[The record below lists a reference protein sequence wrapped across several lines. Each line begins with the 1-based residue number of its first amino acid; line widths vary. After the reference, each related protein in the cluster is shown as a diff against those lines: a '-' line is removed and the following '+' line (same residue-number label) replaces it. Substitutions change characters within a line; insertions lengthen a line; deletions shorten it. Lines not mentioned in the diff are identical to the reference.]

1 MRERRNIE
9 CTKRRTQSH
18 YSGSSGAGVKI
29 NRIGPI
35 IRTNELLFSL
45 DLITAVSPM
54 SVAIRICISDIW
66 DKCTALLYKLN
77 IMSNL
82 LSFQPNLMRKPGA
95 GKRRERGLRIRP
107 FDCWT
112 IPLICACFH
121 FCLYLRMIRCAMWVE
136 TCITHVTASL
146 PPSAPAPPAPAP
158 AASLSLPD
166 TTVCLCLSLS
176 VCLYCLLSLS
186 CFLQS
191 VCLLS
196 VLLSVCLSFWL
207 TVWTSF
213 WPALSVFC
221 LFFHKPVWLSKFLIA
236 SLFIPYWISLC
247 FPISSYHYI

>member
-35 IRTNELLFSL
+35 IPTNELLFSL

-66 DKCTALLYKLN
+66 DKCTALLTTLYKLN

-82 LSFQPNLMRKPGA
+82 LSFQPNLMRNPGA

-107 FDCWT
+107 FDWWT

-146 PPSAPAPPAPAP
+146 PPSAPAPPAPTP

-166 TTVCLCLSLS
+166 TTVCLSVS
-176 VCLYCLLSLS
+176 VC
-186 CFLQS
+186 
-191 VCLLS
+191 
-196 VLLSVCLSFWL
+196 LSVCLSFFPPFPL
-207 TVWTSF
+207 LISSVCLSTVCSSLCVSVFLAHCLNIFLHPSLCILFVCPYTC
-213 WPALSVFC
+213 LSV
-221 LFFHKPVWLSKFLIA
+221 
-236 SLFIPYWISLC
+236 
-247 FPISSYHYI
+247 

>member
-35 IRTNELLFSL
+35 IPTNELLFSL

-66 DKCTALLYKLN
+66 DKCTALLTTLYKLN

-107 FDCWT
+107 FDWWT
-112 IPLICACFH
+112 IPLICVCFH

-146 PPSAPAPPAPAP
+146 PPSAPAPPAPTP

-166 TTVCLCLSLS
+166 TNVCLSVS
-176 VCLYCLLSLS
+176 VCL
-186 CFLQS
+186 S
-191 VCLLS
+191 VLPPFPL
-196 VLLSVCLSFWL
+196 LLSVCLSPVCSVSVSVCVVHCLKIYL
-207 TVWTSF
+207 TPLLWY
-213 WPALSVFC
+213 SVC
-221 LFFHKPVWLSKFLIA
+221 L
-236 SLFIPYWISLC
+236 SLC
-247 FPISSYHYI
+247 LVVYV